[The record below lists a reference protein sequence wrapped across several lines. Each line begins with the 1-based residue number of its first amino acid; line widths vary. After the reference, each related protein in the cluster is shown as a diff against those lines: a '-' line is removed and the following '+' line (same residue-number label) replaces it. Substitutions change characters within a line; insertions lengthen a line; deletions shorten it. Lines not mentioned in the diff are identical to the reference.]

1 MDQDADQATG
11 HVAEVAYH
19 QLTYDN
25 ELVQFDANLDS
36 NLGASEVE
44 TQDLVVGGGNESTND
59 SNKDVVFTDEEQ
71 RARAER
77 RKLKR
82 ARRMVGVTVHLL
94 AGLLLLSLATRFV
107 PSTAIASPLL
117 RGSTPSPL
125 RFGVRSGVR
134 VCPSNWQSV
143 HARGWAQRC

>member
-1 MDQDADQATG
+1 MDQDAYQATR
-11 HVAEVAYH
+11 HVTEVAYH
-19 QLTYDN
+19 QLTYEN

-44 TQDLVVGGGNESTND
+44 VEPQDVGGGGNESTKD
-59 SNKDVVFTDEEQ
+59 SSNRDEEQ

-107 PSTAIASPLL
+107 PSTAVASPLL
-117 RGSTPSPL
+117 RGTPSCP
-125 RFGVRSGVR
+125 FAFVRN
-134 VCPSNWQSV
+134 VCVCTLLTGNL
-143 HARGWAQRC
+143 